1 MRKNTNIIIQNG
13 TSINSNDGWI
23 YGIDAN
29 DSYFKSVFHV
39 YLTAMKKVIHTDGSF
54 DITDKVI
61 ILDLKMNANDCSSV
75 INELIDKVC
84 SALQSL
90 LAAIERGDR
99 VWDAADHD
107 G

>member
-1 MRKNTNIIIQNG
+1 MAKNTNIIIQNG

-29 DSYFKSVFHV
+29 EQNFKSVFHV

-99 VWDAADHD
+99 VWDAATYE